1 MTSQELDQYGGWK
14 KVKHQGTGFF
24 RLEKIDDRWWF
35 IDPEGHP
42 FLSLGINHIKVS
54 VLQEDYNRHVF
65 TEKYGNAAEF
75 YKHVFHDLKD
85 WGFNTLGNYNDEEIP
100 QKIPFVHL
108 FRFLNISGYLASWK
122 FREEFSPLPYEYFP
136 DIFSESW
143 REECEKK
150 VAAVYLEFRDNP
162 FLIGYFFSDVPVW
175 TQGDRW
181 IDAIL
186 RMDPATPG
194 QKVYSELMER
204 RYAGNISSWNA
215 AYGTAYSGFEEILSR
230 PFDRLPIRDE
240 KRVREDDETFMRVL
254 AREYYKYI
262 AHLIRRYDS
271 YHLLLGDCYD
281 GNPGIPDFVLQEAR
295 PYVDALSLQ
304 YYQFDPFEEHFKRI
318 DYWYRIIEKPVIAT
332 DSCYAVPKP
341 KMPDP
346 YGPHVSGHRERGL
359 SYRRYVEAL
368 FGRPYGIGWLWCGYI
383 DWLQGSGPPGKQ
395 VVHQHSGLK
404 DEYDEPYT
412 EVTDILTE
420 TNRQVYQIA
429 AGATY

>member
-1 MTSQELDQYGGWK
+1 M
-14 KVKHQGTGFF
+14 
-24 RLEKIDDRWWF
+24 
-35 IDPEGHP
+35 
-42 FLSLGINHIKVS
+42 GINHIKVS
-54 VLQEDYNRHVF
+54 VLQEDCNRHVF
-65 TEKYGNAAEF
+65 TEKYGNATEF
-75 YKHVFHDLKD
+75 YRHVFHDLKD
-85 WGFNTLGNYNDEEIP
+85 WGFNTLGNYNDEDIP

-108 FRFLNISGYLASWK
+108 FRFVNISGYLASWK

-150 VAAVYLEFRDNP
+150 VAEVQANFRDNQ
-162 FLIGYFFSDVPVW
+162 F
-175 TQGDRW
+175 
-181 IDAIL
+181 
-186 RMDPATPG
+186 
-194 QKVYSELMER
+194 
-204 RYAGNISSWNA
+204 
-215 AYGTAYSGFEEILSR
+215 
-230 PFDRLPIRDE
+230 
-240 KRVREDDETFMRVL
+240 
-254 AREYYKYI
+254 
-262 AHLIRRYDS
+262 LIRRYDS

-281 GNPGIPDFVLQEAR
+281 GNPGIPEFVLQEAR

-304 YYQFDPFEEHFKRI
+304 YYQLDPFEEHFKRI

-395 VVHQHSGLK
+395 VVHLHSGIK
-404 DEYDEPYT
+404 DVWESPYKPLIQAIKR
-412 EVTDILTE
+412 VNANI
-420 TNRQVYQIA
+420 YHIA
-429 AGATY
+429 TGKKRYEMVQ